1 MLVHAGEPAIELRE
15 GEHMVAKCLSPLA
28 IGLCV
33 VAVTGCVSWEG
44 PPEDLLARVPVVEIG
59 KSEPADKHYVLY
71 IPAGKLIPVH
81 FTVKGPLFLK
91 PGEATGQVQL
101 TQSLYIYKEW
111 SSLDGR
117 NWNHQAFEGGVSLGL
132 APKGGLV
139 DVYVSRS
146 N

>member
-1 MLVHAGEPAIELRE
+1 MAVNFMSTFAVGLV
-15 GEHMVAKCLSPLA
+15 
-28 IGLCV
+28 V
-33 VAVTGCVSWEG
+33 VAMTGCASWAG
-44 PPEDLLARVPVVEIG
+44 PPEDLLARVPVVEVG

-81 FTVKGPLFLK
+81 FTLNGPMFLK
-91 PGEATGQVQL
+91 PGEASGQVQL

-117 NWNHQAFEGGVSLGL
+117 NWTHQAFEGGVSLGL

-139 DVYVSRS
+139 DVHVSRTD
-146 N
+146 

>member
-1 MLVHAGEPAIELRE
+1 MT
-15 GEHMVAKCLSPLA
+15 AKFMSPFV

-33 VAVTGCVSWEG
+33 VAVTGCASWEG
-44 PPEDLLARVPVVEIG
+44 PPEDLLTRVPVVEIG